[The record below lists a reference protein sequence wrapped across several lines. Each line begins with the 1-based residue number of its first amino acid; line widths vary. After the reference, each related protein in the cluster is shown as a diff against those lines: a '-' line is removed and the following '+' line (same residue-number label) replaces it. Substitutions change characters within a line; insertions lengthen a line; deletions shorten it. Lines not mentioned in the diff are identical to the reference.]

1 MKKILVVDDE
11 PDIVD
16 LVSRQ
21 LHKEGFRVLA
31 GADADDALRLARLER
46 PDLIILDLMLPGMD
60 GLSVC
65 RILKE
70 DPRTRTIPII
80 MLTAKAEDNDRIV
93 GLEMGADDYV
103 TKPFNLKEVTARVK
117 SVLRRT
123 EGRPP
128 EPETFKIDTL
138 TVDFPRRSV
147 TIGKKHIDLT
157 AKEFDLLTLL
167 IKSGGRVLSKS
178 DILDRLWDIN
188 RTSAVTTRSL
198 DVHIAR
204 LRKKLKPIAK
214 RIVTLRNVGYKFS
227 SDEPI
232 R

>member
-16 LVSRQ
+16 LISRQ
-21 LHKEGFRVLA
+21 LHKEGYRILA

-65 RILKE
+65 RYLKE
-70 DPRTRTIPII
+70 DVRTRTIPII
-80 MLTAKAEDNDRIV
+80 MLTAKAEANDRIV

-103 TKPFNLKEVTARVK
+103 TKPFNLKELVARVK
-117 SVLRRT
+117 SVLRRAQ
-123 EGRPP
+123 RPDT
-128 EPETFKIDTL
+128 EPEI
-138 TVDFPRRSV
+138 V
-147 TIGKKHIDLT
+147 TIGSLSVDVARRTVLVGKKNVSLT

-167 IKSGGRVLSKS
+167 IKSGGRVLSKA
-178 DILDRLWDIN
+178 DLLDRLWDIN
-188 RTSAVTTRSL
+188 TTSPVMTRSL

-204 LRKKLKPIAK
+204 LRKKLKAVGSWITT
-214 RIVTLRNVGYKFS
+214 VRNVGYRFNT
-227 SDEPI
+227 DD
-232 R
+232 